1 MSYFEKLKDKDAEK
15 LKILLKEF
23 RTWLSINCKIENND
37 VFKYGIN
44 AELEDKIIYYFGK
57 KKVTFL
63 AESKSKRT
71 TFTKAM
77 DYATAVNKIKPLLFK
92 VFIRL
97 KGFKSANL
105 DNRLRTFSFAI
116 TKNKNVFPNA
126 YKYVLDLKTG
136 KFIFLLNPKY
146 AETYGQLMKE
156 YFKNKFKEFANEE
169 LEYVYNGRLDS
180 MVIFKNKDIVIMNTP
195 YSKKIISIHK
205 NIKAQNIRNVY
216 REIIENK
223 KSIVDIGIHLKDAV
237 YMRTEEKYYFFFKD
251 KIYKKST
258 KELSNVRVFKNGI
271 NFDYYDGTNCFYDF
285 KKEKEF
291 YDFSNKNVFVGKT
304 DMSKNNIAL
313 LNNDVLYLVKNNAK
327 VKDKIEVIYEFEYD
341 SINKKVA
348 ILALYE
354 NDCIDGLYFYKIYNE
369 IFLLSSEFLTK
380 NNPKEL
386 HKIDKEILLEENNNN
401 LMFVNL

>member
-23 RTWLSINCKIENND
+23 KTWLSINCKIENND

-57 KKVTFL
+57 KKVIFL

-71 TFTKAM
+71 TFTKVM
-77 DYATAVNKIKPLLFK
+77 DYGTAVNKIKPLLFK

-180 MVIFKNKDIVIMNTP
+180 MVILKNKDIVIMNTP

-327 VKDKIEVIYEFEYD
+327 VKDKVEVIYEFEYD

-369 IFLLSSEFLTK
+369 IFLLSSDFLTK

-386 HKIDKEILLEENNNN
+386 HKIDREILLEENNNN

>member
-44 AELEDKIIYYFGK
+44 AEFEDKIIYYFGK
-57 KKVTFL
+57 KKVIFL

-71 TFTKAM
+71 TFTKVM
-77 DYATAVNKIKPLLFK
+77 DYGTAVNKIKPLLFK

-180 MVIFKNKDIVIMNTP
+180 MVIFKNKNIVIMNTP

-216 REIIENK
+216 REITENK
-223 KSIVDIGIHLKDAV
+223 KSIVDIGVHLKDAV

-291 YDFSNKNVFVGKT
+291 YDFSNKNVFIGKT

-386 HKIDKEILLEENNNN
+386 HKIDREILLEENNNN

>member
-23 RTWLSINCKIENND
+23 KTWLSINCKIENND

-57 KKVTFL
+57 KKVIFL

-71 TFTKAM
+71 TFTKVM

-156 YFKNKFKEFANEE
+156 YFKNRFKEYTNEE

-180 MVIFKNKDIVIMNTP
+180 MVIFKNKDIVIINAP

-216 REIIENK
+216 KEIIENK

-237 YMRTEEKYYFFFKD
+237 YMRTEEKYYFFFRD

-285 KKEKEF
+285 KKEKEY

-304 DMSKNNIAL
+304 DMSKNIIAL
-313 LNNDVLYLVKNNAK
+313 MNNDVLYLVKNNAK
-327 VKDKIEVIYEFEYD
+327 VKDKVEVIYEFEYD

-354 NDCIDGLYFYKIYNE
+354 NDCIDGLYLYKIYDE

-386 HKIDKEILLEENNNN
+386 HKIDREILLEENNNN

>member
-1 MSYFEKLKDKDAEK
+1 MNYFDKLKFKDAEK
-15 LKILLKEF
+15 LRILLGEF
-23 RTWLSINCKIENND
+23 RTWLSINCKIENSE

-44 AELEDKIIYYFGK
+44 SEFEDKIIYHFGK
-57 KKVTFL
+57 KKVIFL
-63 AESKSKRT
+63 AESKNKRT
-71 TFTKAM
+71 TFTKVM

-105 DNRLRTFSFAI
+105 DNRLRFFSFAI
-116 TKNKNVFPNA
+116 TKNKNLFPSV
-126 YKYVLDLKTG
+126 YKYVLDLRTG
-136 KFIFLLNPKY
+136 KFIYILNPKD
-146 AETYGQLMKE
+146 AETYGQLMKG

-313 LNNDVLYLVKNNAK
+313 MNNDILYLVKNNAK
-327 VKDKIEVIYEFEYD
+327 VKDKVEVIYEFEYD

-354 NDCIDGLYFYKIYNE
+354 NDCIDTLYLYKIYDE
-369 IFLLSSEFLTK
+369 IFLLSSDFLTK

-401 LMFVNL
+401 LFFVNL

>member
-23 RTWLSINCKIENND
+23 RTWLSVNCKIENND
-37 VFKYGIN
+37 VFKYSIN
-44 AELEDKIIYYFGK
+44 AEFEDKIIYYFGK

-71 TFTKAM
+71 TFTKVM
-77 DYATAVNKIKPLLFK
+77 DYGTAVNKIKPLLFK

-180 MVIFKNKDIVIMNTP
+180 MVILKNKDIVIMNTP

-327 VKDKIEVIYEFEYD
+327 VKDKVEVIYEFEYD

-369 IFLLSSEFLTK
+369 IFLLSSDFLTK

-386 HKIDKEILLEENNNN
+386 HKIDREILLEENNNN

>member
-1 MSYFEKLKDKDAEK
+1 MNYFDKLKFKDAEK
-15 LKILLKEF
+15 LRILLGEF
-23 RTWLSINCKIENND
+23 RKWLAENCKIEDND
-37 VFKYGIN
+37 SFEYGIN
-44 AELEDKIIYYFGK
+44 DEFEDKIIYYFGK
-57 KKVTFL
+57 KKVIFL
-63 AESKSKRT
+63 ADSKNKRT
-71 TFTKAM
+71 TFTKVM

-116 TKNKNVFPNA
+116 TKNKNLFPSV

-136 KFIFLLNPKY
+136 KFIYVLNPKD
-146 AETYGQLMKE
+146 AETYGQLMKC

-169 LEYVYNGRLDS
+169 VEYVYNGRTDS
-180 MVIFKNKDIVIMNTP
+180 IVIFKNKDIVIMNTP

-205 NIKAQNIRNVY
+205 NIKAQNIRKVY
-216 REIIENK
+216 EEIKKNK
-223 KSIVDIGIHLKDAV
+223 KSIIDIGIYVKDVV
-237 YMRTEEKYYFFFKD
+237 YIRSEEKNYYFIGN
-251 KIYKKST
+251 KIYSKDT
-258 KELSNVRVFKNGI
+258 KDLSNVRVFKNGI
-271 NFDYYDGTNCFYDF
+271 NFDFYDGNNCFYDF

-313 LNNDVLYLVKNNAK
+313 IWNEVLYLFKNNAK
-327 VKDKIEVIYEFEYD
+327 VKDKVELIYEFEYD

-348 ILALYE
+348 VLALYE
-354 NDCIDGLYFYKIYNE
+354 SDCIDDLYFYKIYNE

-401 LMFVNL
+401 LFFVNL